1 MIKVAFFPPSNK
13 EWMGGVN
20 YYKNLL
26 YAISTLD
33 NKTIEPIVFIGKN
46 ADKDLKQ
53 IYSKYFQVVESS
65 IFDRKSLYWLVDRL
79 SGYWFL
85 NKLLAHYHIDVLS
98 HNVITN
104 LKNYKV
110 ISWIPDFQH
119 VHLPEMFNQKE
130 LDQRDSSFLK
140 LARLSDRVL
149 LSSYSALKD
158 FKAFAPQYEY
168 KAEVLQF
175 VSQPE
180 HEQYVISDKDIT
192 EKYNI
197 QGEFFF
203 LPNQFWK
210 HKNHLLVFKAVRY
223 LKNEG
228 VNIRLVCSGFMTDY
242 RNSDHL
248 STLIGYVDENNL
260 KENISLLGSIPY
272 SDVFQLMKGSIA
284 VINPSLFEGWSSTV
298 EECKSIGKEMILS
311 DLDVHKEQYPNA
323 AFFNKNDHLS
333 LASKLTTM
341 NSNQLRENAEVV
353 SNLLARTEKFAK
365 KYEELVVKTYK
376 G

>member
-311 DLDVHKEQYPNA
+311 DLDVHKEQYPDA
-323 AFFNKNDHLS
+323 TFFNKNDHLS
-333 LASKLTTM
+333 LVSKLTTM
-341 NSNQLRENAEVV
+341 KSNQLQENAEVM